1 MPGCRRIDLEKM
13 NNEIIFR
20 KAFILYKNKFQG
32 PKSYIAQMCEVDL
45 QYGNSTTKWPFYTFF
60 QVNSTL

>member
-1 MPGCRRIDLEKM
+1 MPGYRRIDLEKM

-32 PKSYIAQMCEVDL
+32 PKSYIAQMCENT
-45 QYGNSTTKWPFYTFF
+45 QHSQRIEYS
-60 QVNSTL
+60 